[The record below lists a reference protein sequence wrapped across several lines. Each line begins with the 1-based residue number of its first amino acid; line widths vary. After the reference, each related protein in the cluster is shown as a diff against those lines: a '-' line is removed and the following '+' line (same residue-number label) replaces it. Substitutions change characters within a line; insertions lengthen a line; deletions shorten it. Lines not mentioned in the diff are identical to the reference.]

1 MRLRAR
7 ELVPTGILILTVAAI
22 YYAAGY
28 VGMLQQVRDGEVSL
42 LWPTPGISLAA
53 LFLFGQRVWPAISIG
68 SFLISVFAMDH
79 GWAVSLGVAAGT
91 TIGVLCAYTL
101 LRRVD
106 FRVELDRL
114 RDLVALVVFGALLGT
129 VIAAVIGVGAL
140 SLAGTVIP
148 SNFWSRWLLQSLSAA
163 MGVLIITPLLLVLR
177 TARWP
182 RGVRLVRTLE
192 AVVLVGGAVAVMLIT
207 TRTSTELLFLVFPL
221 LIWAALRFQLAGAA
235 PLALIVST
243 MAVYGAIN
251 GSGPFEGQDVY
262 SNLVTIQAFNAST
275 TLTALVLAVTTTER
289 NQAHDEVEEA
299 ATQLASVVNQLDRSL
314 RPRSV
319 TLAQGVR
326 GAAVAERRVVRERIE
341 GANGPSGRN

>member
-7 ELVPTGILILTVAAI
+7 ELVPTGILILTIAAV
-22 YYAAGY
+22 YCAAGY

-42 LWPTPGISLAA
+42 LWPTPGIALAA

-68 SFLISVFAMDH
+68 SFLISVLAMDH
-79 GWAVSLGVAAGT
+79 GWGVSLGVAAGT
-91 TIGVLCAYTL
+91 TIGVLCAYML
-101 LRRVD
+101 LRRVG

-140 SLAGTVIP
+140 SMADTVIP

-192 AVVLVGGAVAVMLIT
+192 AVVLVGATVAVMLIT

-262 SNLVTIQAFNAST
+262 SNLITIQAFNAST

-341 GANGPSGRN
+341 GANGPSGPN

>member
-1 MRLRAR
+1 MPTGLRPR
-7 ELVPTGILILTVAAI
+7 ELFHTGILILAI
-22 YYAAGY
+22 AGVYYAAGY
-28 VGMLQQVRDGEVSL
+28 VGMVQQLREGEVSL
-42 LWPTPGISLAA
+42 LWPTPGFSLAA
-53 LFLFGQRVWPAISIG
+53 LIVFGQRVWPAVPIG
-68 SFLISVFAMDH
+68 SFLVSVFAMNQ
-79 GWAVSLGVAAGT
+79 GWVASLGVAAGT

-101 LRRVD
+101 LRRVG

-129 VIAAVIGVGAL
+129 IVATVIGVGAL
-140 SLAGTVIP
+140 SMTDAAIP
-148 SNFWSRWLLQSLSAA
+148 PTFWSRWLLQSLSAA

-177 TARWP
+177 TVRWP
-182 RGVRLVRTLE
+182 RDVRLVRVLE
-192 AVVLVGGAVAVMLIT
+192 TVVLVGGTVAVMLIT

-243 MAVYGAIN
+243 MAVFGAVN

-314 RPRSV
+314 RPRPV
-319 TLAQGVR
+319 TLARGVR
-326 GAAVAERRVVRERIE
+326 GAAVAERRVVRERVD
-341 GANGPSGRN
+341 GTDQQN